1 MSVVVVATHNAKK
14 AAELHRVLAAAG
26 IDADVKGLD
35 ELPAYPE
42 PAETERTFEGNALI
56 KARAAASETGLPAL
70 ADDIHYNQISL
81 RAEASQ
87 EVPRD
92 LMIVTLYTE
101 AQNTDAAKLA
111 AEITTSMNKAIG
123 QAKSVKEVTLRQG
136 NRNSYPIYDN
146 KTQKITGW
154 RERAELRLES
164 TDFAALSKLTGDLM
178 QTLKMGSMQFT
189 VANATRK
196 TSEDALL
203 KDAVNAF
210 KARAQLATDALGGK
224 GYKIVNL
231 NLNTNGYPQ
240 PYMRSAMMM
249 KAAAPAMDSAPTPEV
264 EAGTSEVSMSADGVI
279 EVQMQ

>member
-1 MSVVVVATHNAKK
+1 MFTVQRT
-14 AAELHRVLAAAG
+14 AALLTLSLGALA
-26 IDADVKGLD
+26 
-35 ELPAYPE
+35 
-42 PAETERTFEGNALI
+42 
-56 KARAAASETGLPAL
+56 SLPAL
-70 ADDIHYNQISL
+70 AEGVNYNQISL
-81 RAEASQ
+81 RAEARQ

-92 LMIVTLYTE
+92 LMIVSLYTE
-101 AQNTDAAKLA
+101 GQNTDSAKLA
-111 AEITTSMNKAIG
+111 AEITTAMNKAIG
-123 QAKSVKEVTLRQG
+123 QAKQVKAVTLRQG
-136 NRNSYPIYDN
+136 NRNSYPVYDN

-164 TDFAALSKLTGDLM
+164 TDFAALSKLTGELM
-178 QTLKMGSMQFT
+178 QTLKIGNMQFT

-210 KARAQLATDALGGK
+210 KARAQLATEALGGK

-240 PYMRSAMMM
+240 PYMRSEMMM
-249 KAAAPAMDSAPTPEV
+249 KAASPAMDSAPTPEV

-279 EVQMQ
+279 EVQM

>member
-1 MSVVVVATHNAKK
+1 MSTFQRT
-14 AAELHRVLAAAG
+14 AALLTLSLG
-26 IDADVKGLD
+26 
-35 ELPAYPE
+35 
-42 PAETERTFEGNALI
+42 AL
-56 KARAAASETGLPAL
+56 SSLPAL
-70 ADDIHYNQISL
+70 AEEVHYNQISL

-92 LMIVTLYTE
+92 LMVVTLYTE

-111 AEITTSMNKAIG
+111 AEITTAMNKAIG
-123 QAKSVKEVTLRQG
+123 EAKQVKGVTLRQG

-146 KTQKITGW
+146 KSQKITGW

-164 TDFAALSKLTGDLM
+164 ADFAALSKLTGDLM

-189 VANATRK
+189 VAKATRIA
-196 TSEDALL
+196 SQDALL

-210 KARAQLATDALGGK
+210 RARAQMATDALGGK

-231 NLNTNGYPQ
+231 NLNSNGYPQ
-240 PYMRSAMMM
+240 PYMRSEMMM
-249 KAAAPAMDSAPTPEV
+249 KAASSAMDSAPAPDI

>member
-1 MSVVVVATHNAKK
+1 MSTFQRT
-14 AAELHRVLAAAG
+14 AALLTLTLGA
-26 IDADVKGLD
+26 
-35 ELPAYPE
+35 
-42 PAETERTFEGNALI
+42 F
-56 KARAAASETGLPAL
+56 ASLPAL
-70 ADDIHYNQISL
+70 AEGINYNQVSL

-101 AQNTDAAKLA
+101 AQNSDSAKLA
-111 AEITTSMNKAIG
+111 AEITTTMNNALN
-123 QAKSVKEVTLRQG
+123 QAKQVKEVTLRQG
-136 NRNSYPIYDN
+136 SRNSFPIYDN

-164 TDFAALSKLTGDLM
+164 TDFAALSKLTGELM
-178 QTLKMGSMQFT
+178 QTLKLGNMQFT

-224 GYKIVNL
+224 GYKIVSL
-231 NLNTNGYPQ
+231 NLNSNGYPQ
-240 PYMRSAMMM
+240 PYMRGAMMM
-249 KAAAPAMDSAPTPEV
+249 KAAAPAMDSAPTPEI

>member
-1 MSVVVVATHNAKK
+1 MSTFQRT
-14 AAELHRVLAAAG
+14 AAVLTLTLGA
-26 IDADVKGLD
+26 
-35 ELPAYPE
+35 
-42 PAETERTFEGNALI
+42 F
-56 KARAAASETGLPAL
+56 ASLPAL
-70 ADDIHYNQISL
+70 AEGINYNQVSL

-101 AQNTDAAKLA
+101 AQNSDSAKLA
-111 AEITTSMNKAIG
+111 AEITTTMNNALN
-123 QAKSVKEVTLRQG
+123 QAKQVKEVTLRQG
-136 NRNSYPIYDN
+136 SRNSFPIYDN

-164 TDFAALSKLTGDLM
+164 TDFAALSKLTGELM
-178 QTLKMGSMQFT
+178 QTLKMGNMQFT

-224 GYKIVNL
+224 GYKIVSL
-231 NLNTNGYPQ
+231 NLNSNGYPQ
-240 PYMRSAMMM
+240 PYMRGAMRM
-249 KAAAPAMDSAPTPEV
+249 KAAAPAMDSAPTPEI

>member
-1 MSVVVVATHNAKK
+1 MFTVQRT
-14 AAELHRVLAAAG
+14 AALLTLSLGALA
-26 IDADVKGLD
+26 
-35 ELPAYPE
+35 
-42 PAETERTFEGNALI
+42 
-56 KARAAASETGLPAL
+56 SLPAL
-70 ADDIHYNQISL
+70 AEGVNYNQISL

-92 LMIVTLYTE
+92 LMIVSLYTE
-101 AQNTDAAKLA
+101 GQNTDSAKLA
-111 AEITTSMNKAIG
+111 AEITTAMNKAIG
-123 QAKSVKEVTLRQG
+123 QAKQVKAVTLRQG
-136 NRNSYPIYDN
+136 NRNSYPVYDN

-164 TDFAALSKLTGDLM
+164 TDFAALSKLTGELM
-178 QTLKMGSMQFT
+178 QTLKIGNMQFT

-210 KARAQLATDALGGK
+210 KARAQLATEALGGK

-240 PYMRSAMMM
+240 PYMRSEMMM

-279 EVQMQ
+279 EVQM

>member
-1 MSVVVVATHNAKK
+1 MLTFQRT
-14 AAELHRVLAAAG
+14 AAVLTLTLGA
-26 IDADVKGLD
+26 
-35 ELPAYPE
+35 
-42 PAETERTFEGNALI
+42 F
-56 KARAAASETGLPAL
+56 ASLPAL
-70 ADDIHYNQISL
+70 AEGVNYNQVSL

-101 AQNTDAAKLA
+101 AQNSDSAKLA
-111 AEITTSMNKAIG
+111 AEITTTMNNALNQTK
-123 QAKSVKEVTLRQG
+123 QVKEVTLRQG
-136 NRNSYPIYDN
+136 SRNSFPIYDN

-164 TDFAALSKLTGDLM
+164 TDFAALSKLTGELM
-178 QTLKMGSMQFT
+178 QTLKMGNMQFT

-210 KARAQLATDALGGK
+210 KARAQLASDALGGK
-224 GYKIVNL
+224 GYKIVSL
-231 NLNTNGYPQ
+231 NLNSNGYPQ
-240 PYMRSAMMM
+240 PYMRGAMMM
-249 KAAAPAMDSAPTPEV
+249 KAAAPAMDSAPTPEI

-279 EVQMQ
+279 EIQMQ

>member
-1 MSVVVVATHNAKK
+1 MSTFQRT
-14 AAELHRVLAAAG
+14 AALLTLTLGA
-26 IDADVKGLD
+26 
-35 ELPAYPE
+35 
-42 PAETERTFEGNALI
+42 F
-56 KARAAASETGLPAL
+56 ASLPAL
-70 ADDIHYNQISL
+70 AEGINYNQVSL

-101 AQNTDAAKLA
+101 AQNSDSTKLA
-111 AEITTSMNKAIG
+111 AEITTTMNNALN
-123 QAKSVKEVTLRQG
+123 QAKQVKEVTLRQG
-136 NRNSYPIYDN
+136 SRNSFPIYDN

-164 TDFAALSKLTGDLM
+164 TDFAALSKLTGELM
-178 QTLKMGSMQFT
+178 QTLKMGNMQFT

-224 GYKIVNL
+224 GYKIVSL
-231 NLNTNGYPQ
+231 NLNSNGYPQ
-240 PYMRSAMMM
+240 PYMRGAMMM
-249 KAAAPAMDSAPTPEV
+249 KAAAPAMDSAPTPEI